1 MAPIMPSPGA
11 ANAVVPKKGIGMAFW
26 MAGVPGSPDMVKVNE
41 PSAIEAGMSRF
52 GICPALNSSTAIG
65 YTLNATTN
73 RETPP

>member
-1 MAPIMPSPGA
+1 
-11 ANAVVPKKGIGMAFW
+11 MAFW